1 MLGNWKWTQFM
12 TSVMCLHN
20 LLPHSCLR
28 TIEICTCIQWVHPK
42 ELNARIINIGISK
55 MLSWNMWHGKQK
67 KKYGK
72 RKPKRINPPTL
83 FMIPFISFCCILI
96 LLMLL
101 LLVIVIFEG
110 NCFEIIISKQFF
122 CLYVVCI
129 ESEDY

>member
-1 MLGNWKWTQFM
+1 MRGLSALKYQKAIM
-12 TSVMCLHN
+12 KHV
-20 LLPHSCLR
+20 
-28 TIEICTCIQWVHPK
+28 
-42 ELNARIINIGISK
+42 ARQTKSMK
-55 MLSWNMWHGKQK
+55 
-67 KKYGK
+67 K

-101 LLVIVIFEG
+101 LLVIVKFEG